1 MGPDLR
7 KSESS
12 KPPLESPAPGRRPR
26 EEANVATSDLSA
38 SMSSPSPSRD
48 EAFFAF
54 LVRFGLGVGS
64 AMDRCG
70 GSAVCSRAQR

>member
-26 EEANVATSDLSA
+26 EEANVATSDLSV
-38 SMSSPSPSRD
+38 SMSSPSPPRA
-48 EAFFAF
+48 EGFFAF
-54 LVRFGLGVGS
+54 LVRFDLAVGS
-64 AMDRCG
+64 AMNRCG
-70 GSAVCSRAQR
+70 GSAGCSRAQK